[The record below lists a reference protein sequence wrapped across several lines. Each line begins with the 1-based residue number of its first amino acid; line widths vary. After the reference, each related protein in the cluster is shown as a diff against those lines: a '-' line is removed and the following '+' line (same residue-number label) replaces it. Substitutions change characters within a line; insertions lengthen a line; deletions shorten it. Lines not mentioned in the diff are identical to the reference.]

1 MSDTPVD
8 YSPVYDFLYRIEKRI
23 SNLEKDSEYIERQ
36 IISLDGKKSKDFQ
49 ALSDELRG
57 FQAQISSA
65 KSSFNNCVKAMISLS
80 TDLKNSV
87 KKDDLNSIN
96 AQLDE
101 VKFEEYVTQKDL
113 TRGM

>member
-1 MSDTPVD
+1 
-8 YSPVYDFLYRIEKRI
+8 
-23 SNLEKDSEYIERQ
+23 
-36 IISLDGKKSKDFQ
+36 
-49 ALSDELRG
+49 
-57 FQAQISSA
+57 
-65 KSSFNNCVKAMISLS
+65 MISLS